1 MSSEHYLAIYYYF
14 FLLTSFYSYKHILL
28 QINCDKFIILN
39 YYIYIYIYI
48 QKLERDYEYMWIM
61 YSIINDIEWNY

>member
-48 QKLERDYEYMWIM
+48 YIYTKA
-61 YSIINDIEWNY
+61 